1 MKNFRI
7 LLTVLIFLSCFNLHL
22 IAKPVIQIVQG
33 NKAEALLQ
41 NGLTLSQLGRY
52 LEAISVLEKASWMM
66 PGDPKPYTLIG
77 AVYEMQSKYK
87 SASEVYAKAI
97 RLDNQD
103 KKIYIKKANVD
114 FYRNALDDSIATCR
128 QVLQLDPNFA
138 EAYFVLGRS
147 LSAAAKP
154 KSEVSAAYQSA
165 IKADPGFLA
174 PYVPLGVL
182 LLSAKNVKGAEAI
195 YRKGI
200 SADPQKM
207 TGRFQ
212 LGHLLIEQGRL
223 VEAREL
229 WKDATSDVEEE
240 LKYHLGTLE
249 YAENLKRTKDFLA
262 KKPNNPDA
270 LVQVGLAMIGGEHSV
285 IDKRQE
291 QAIVYFNQA
300 LKLKPGFAKAQY
312 GVCKAYIQLASLYS
326 SKQKLA
332 DQELAKMR
340 KMDAAMA
347 DELEDYRKNFDNGLP
362 RGTVRSPADLNK

>member
-33 NKAEALLQ
+33 NNAETLLQ
-41 NGLTLSQLGRY
+41 NGLTFSQLGKY
-52 LEAISVLEKASWMM
+52 YEAISVLEKASWMM
-66 PGDPKPYTLIG
+66 PGNPKPYTLMG
-77 AVYEMQSKYK
+77 AVYEMQRKYK

-97 RLDNQD
+97 RLNNQD
-103 KKIYIKKANVD
+103 KEIYIKKAKVD
-114 FYRNALDDSIATCR
+114 FYRHALDDSIATCR

-154 KSEVSAAYQSA
+154 KSKVIAAYQAA
-165 IKADPGFLA
+165 IKADPAFLES
-174 PYVPLGVL
+174 YVPLGL
-182 LLSAKNVKGAEAI
+182 LFLSAKNVKGAEAI
-195 YRKGI
+195 YRKAI
-200 SADPQKM
+200 TADPKKM

-212 LGHLLIEQGRL
+212 LGHLFIEQGRL

-249 YAENLKRTKDFLA
+249 YAENVKRAKDVLA
-262 KKPNNPDA
+262 RKPNDPEA
-270 LVQVGLAMIGGEHSV
+270 LVQVGLAMIGGEQS
-285 IDKRQE
+285 DMGKRQE
-291 QAIVYFNQA
+291 KAVVFFNQA
-300 LKLKPGFAKAQY
+300 LKLKPGFTKAQY
-312 GVCKAYIQLASLYS
+312 GICKAYIQLASLYHS
-326 SKQKLA
+326 SQKLA
-332 DQELAKMR
+332 DKELAKMR

-347 DELEDYRKNFDNGLP
+347 EGLEAYRKNYDNGLP
-362 RGTVRSPADLNK
+362 RGTVSSPAELNR